1 MAEWPEAQGLLA
13 EHALSDETGEAV
25 PTGQA
30 AAPHA
35 EPLTGFVLEDGS
47 VADGDDPRVQEM
59 VRRRAGGQQ
68 PCCAEGPSAA

>member
-13 EHALSDETGEAV
+13 DGAPSDGTEEAA
-25 PTGQA
+25 PTGLA
-30 AAPHA
+30 DAPHA
-35 EPLTGFVLEDGS
+35 EPQTGFVLEDGS